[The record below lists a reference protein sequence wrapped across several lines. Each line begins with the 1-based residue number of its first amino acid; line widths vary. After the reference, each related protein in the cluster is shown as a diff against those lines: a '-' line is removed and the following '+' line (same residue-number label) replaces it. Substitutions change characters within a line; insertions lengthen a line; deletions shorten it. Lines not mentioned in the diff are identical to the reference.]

1 MHRIIQEIPMRC
13 EDIMKTNPRWV
24 YPETT
29 VETAAAAMRDAG
41 IGFLPVCDAGGY
53 VLGAITDRDLAI
65 RIVARG
71 LPATTQVGAVMTA
84 SVVACTADED
94 IKRVEDRMAQGQ
106 VSRLMCVDGV
116 GRLVGVVSLSD
127 IAAHDRAG
135 RAGRTLK
142 KVAEREAHS

>member
-1 MHRIIQEIPMRC
+1 MRC

-29 VETAAAAMRDAG
+29 VETAAATMRDAG

-53 VLGAITDRDLAI
+53 VLGTITDRDLTI
-65 RIVARG
+65 RVLARS

-84 SVVACTADED
+84 SVVACTPDED
-94 IKRVEDRMAQGQ
+94 IRRVEERMAAAQ

-116 GRLVGVVSLSD
+116 GRLLGVVSLSD
-127 IAAHDRAG
+127 VATHDRVG
-135 RAGRTLK
+135 RAGKTLRR
-142 KVAEREAHS
+142 VAEREAHTSR